1 MFLQYIN
8 FIVHLHSQKSREDS
22 VAQQVEHPA
31 LREGPGFLEKLKL
44 IQ

>member
-1 MFLQYIN
+1 MLPYLCAPLN
-8 FIVHLHSQKSREDS
+8 EDS